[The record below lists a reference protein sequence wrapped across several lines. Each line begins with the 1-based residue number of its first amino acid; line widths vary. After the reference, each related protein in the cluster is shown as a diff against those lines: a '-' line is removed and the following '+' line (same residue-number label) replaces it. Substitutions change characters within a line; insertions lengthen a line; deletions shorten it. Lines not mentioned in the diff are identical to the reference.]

1 MSLSRYRSTV
11 GASGTRVP
19 RTEAV
24 LVEQYGSLVRLAHLV
39 LPASAG
45 RHRRASCGLTRWCS
59 GP

>member
-11 GASGTRVP
+11 GASGTRVQ

-24 LVEQYGSLVRLAHLV
+24 LVEQYGSPVRLAHLV

-45 RHRRASCGLTRWCS
+45 RHRRASCWLTRWCS